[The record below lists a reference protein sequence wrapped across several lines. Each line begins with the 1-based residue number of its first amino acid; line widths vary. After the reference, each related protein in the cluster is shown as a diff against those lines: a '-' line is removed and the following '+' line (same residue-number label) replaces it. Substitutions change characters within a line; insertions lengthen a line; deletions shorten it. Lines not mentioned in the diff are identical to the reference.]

1 MYDQLR
7 SEYESVKRSAIQP
20 ANNFYSRA
28 EPDLFSNTASM
39 MDNRDS
45 LRKGPREDIWPTA
58 RHNNSNSGHFEFS
71 SGSPAKEPGLQM
83 EAGNKRIGVR
93 SAFGVGPGAGNPSMA
108 LRNLIISPIKRPQLS
123 RGQPQMFTL

>member
-45 LRKGPREDIWPTA
+45 LRKGKSVLFIYANIKLMLIWQKDC
-58 RHNNSNSGHFEFS
+58 NLGHY
-71 SGSPAKEPGLQM
+71 
-83 EAGNKRIGVR
+83 
-93 SAFGVGPGAGNPSMA
+93 
-108 LRNLIISPIKRPQLS
+108 
-123 RGQPQMFTL
+123 